1 MLAHHGARH
10 GWMAGMLW
18 RIWEK
23 HGSCGNPQM
32 CSAWWL
38 VVLFMVARSSTW
50 WLSSLLA
57 QPGEA
62 AQLMA
67 RWGPLERGGSVD
79 SVLNMG
85 GQWRIMG
92 PAGRLLSSTWLV
104 VSSTWWI
111 GGGSSKIK
119 WVEGMEC
126 SSEWMVGSAAKKQQW
141 MDEQQKTIDGPAKM
155 RMYPAMVAGT
165 RFVLPTRGKF

>member
-1 MLAHHGARH
+1 MLVAHHGARH
-10 GWMAGMLW
+10 VWMDGMLW

-38 VVLFMVARSSTW
+38 VVLCMAARSSTW

-57 QPGEA
+57 HPGEA

-79 SVLNMG
+79 SCAQHG
-85 GQWRIMG
+85 W
-92 PAGRLLSSTWLV
+92 T
-104 VSSTWWI
+104 
-111 GGGSSKIK
+111 
-119 WVEGMEC
+119 ME
-126 SSEWMVGSAAKKQQW
+126 E
-141 MDEQQKTIDGPAKM
+141 
-155 RMYPAMVAGT
+155 YGT
-165 RFVLPTRGKF
+165 RCAGIVYMARLHGWWSRLHGGLVDDLQK

>member
-1 MLAHHGARH
+1 MDGWYALENMGEAWKLRCVLHG
-10 GWMAGMLW
+10 GW
-18 RIWEK
+18 
-23 HGSCGNPQM
+23 
-32 CSAWWL
+32 CSSWWL
-38 VVLFMVARSSTW
+38 VLLHGGRP
-50 WLSSLLA
+50 SLLA

-79 SVLNMG
+79 RFHGVLNMG

-165 RFVLPTRGKF
+165 R